1 MAKKTEENIDSPVTV
16 HHSAPETPAVQQWVM
31 PRHKQ
36 IEGGGYSSPVSNRY
50 PQVRGGIC
58 EYCGVQDP
66 RRPSTEQYKLCEH
79 YRGQQLHCVY
89 CPKDSPNS
97 VDHVIGHT
105 VLNVADNPFDSSK
118 LVVWC
123 DSYNCS
129 RAHEARFKISQ

>member
-16 HHSAPETPAVQQWVM
+16 HHSAPETPIAQEWIQ

-36 IEGGGYSSPVSNRY
+36 IEGGGYSSPVSQRY
-50 PQVRGGIC
+50 PQIRGGIC
-58 EYCGVQDP
+58 EFCGVQDP

-79 YRGQQLHCVY
+79 YRGQQMFCVY
-89 CPKDSPNS
+89 CPKNGANS
-97 VDHVIGHT
+97 TEHIIGHT

-123 DSYNCS
+123 NSYNCS
-129 RAHEARFKISQ
+129 RAHEARFKVSQ